1 MDLSTLFA
9 ILGFILAAYSVVG
22 NDVIQTLGTFL
33 TSNSNRP
40 WYVLWGFAGAILSAV
55 MIYGWFVNSGDMAY
69 GRLEKFPYP
78 DQIQWW
84 YALPPLVLLVITRF
98 GIPVS
103 TTFLILSIF
112 GSATV
117 MSKVVLK
124 SVSGYFI
131 AFILGVVVYSLTSK
145 ALEKQFIDSE
155 HSEDENHNLWV
166 GAQWVST
173 GLLWTY
179 WLIQDLANIYVY
191 LPRQISIGHML
202 MSLAVLLALLAYIF
216 YNRGGAIQGIV
227 KSKTNTADIRSAT
240 IVDFLFAILLFVF
253 KEWSNLPM
261 STTWV
266 FIGLLA
272 GREFAISYILKEPK
286 LSIVTRMTLSDLG
299 KTVAGLVVSVL
310 LIILIKFLAG
320 EPMAWT

>member
-1 MDLSTLFA
+1 MDLSTVFA
-9 ILGFILAAYSVVG
+9 ILGFIFAAYSVVG

-40 WYVLWGFAGAILSAV
+40 WYVLWGFAAAILSFV
-55 MIYGWFVNSGDMAY
+55 MIYGWFANSGDMAY

-78 DQIQWW
+78 EEIKW
-84 YALPPLVLLVITRF
+84 YFVLPPLVLLLITRF

-103 TTFLILSIF
+103 TTFMILSIF

-117 MSKVVLK
+117 MSKVIMK

-131 AFILGVVVYSLTSK
+131 AFALGIVVYSLTSK
-145 ALEKQFIDSE
+145 ALEKSFIDSE
-155 HSEDENHNLWV
+155 HTQDEHHDRWV
-166 GAQWVST
+166 VAQWIST
-173 GLLWTY
+173 GFLWAY

-191 LPRQISIGHML
+191 LPRQLSIGQML
-202 MSLAVLLALLAYIF
+202 MSLAAVLALLAYIF

-286 LSIVTRMTLSDLG
+286 MSIVTRMSLLDLG

-310 LIILIKFLAG
+310 LIIFIKFMVG
-320 EPMAWT
+320 ESLTWS